1 MYWKSNFSI
10 VFSLC
15 SVFCD
20 QCSMFCVLC
29 SHSTPFA
36 AEPRPNA
43 VPALRQDS
51 RWQRLRNQPL
61 IELYTTALLPLQFYN
76 LQTTGTLYMVQ
87 QAVTYTCH
95 YYIYKTNSVTCP
107 YKPQGW
113 GDLYNQAI
121 VSLPII
127 HLVFG
132 PQWMLGDI
140 SCTAICVLIKL
151 AIRTL

>member
-1 MYWKSNFSI
+1 
-10 VFSLC
+10 
-15 SVFCD
+15 
-20 QCSMFCVLC
+20 MFCVLC

-76 LQTTGTLYMVQ
+76 I
-87 QAVTYTCH
+87 H
-95 YYIYKTNSVTCP
+95 YWNPLHGIVGSHVYVPLLHIYKTNSVTCP